1 MDPKVN
7 YSIDCIFKTAVYWF
21 VIAFEMMQLC
31 WMIFFSFFFWFEWL
45 YFILIFS
52 VLFFASEG
60 MRFADYT
67 SNFDDLKIRVVAENN
82 FSRLITGT
90 YTSASR

>member
-1 MDPKVN
+1 
-7 YSIDCIFKTAVYWF
+7 
-21 VIAFEMMQLC
+21 
-31 WMIFFSFFFWFEWL
+31 
-45 YFILIFS
+45 
-52 VLFFASEG
+52 

-90 YTSASR
+90 YTSESG